1 MQLQALVFTPL
12 AQPGSRSLVCDT
24 LVARQY
30 QMREV
35 KDAATLLGCVQSRA
49 ADVIVLGAGP
59 GCNWAGIDLARE
71 VRRMDRRCPLIL
83 LTADSSEEFSV
94 AAFRAGVTDVF
105 RQTASVQEA
114 AACVDRVTALF
125 QTQAA
130 STGTARDGGRMV
142 GTSPGMCLTRE
153 QIHKVA
159 ATDTNVL
166 ITGETGTGKELV
178 AELIH
183 HSSRRQAR
191 PFVSINCAAIPE
203 GLLESELF
211 GHERGAFTGAH
222 VAREGKLQF
231 AQGGTVFLDEIGDME
246 LHSQAKILRAIESR
260 RVQRLGGYR
269 DVAIDIRLI
278 AATNQDLENLTAQGR
293 FRKDLYFRLNVARVH
308 LEPLRQRSADIPALI
323 DHLLDELN
331 ANSSRSTIDID
342 PDLVAGLRQ
351 YDWPGNIRELRNLV
365 ESAFVFCSSRRIVLE
380 DIPFHLRE
388 KVRGSLA
395 PGDAERDRMLHA
407 LSSAH
412 WNKSEAAKLLH
423 WSRMTLY
430 RKISKHGIQHPAEAR
445 TRCNGADSAATA

>member
-83 LTADSSEEFSV
+83 LTGDSSEEFSV

-278 AATNQDLENLTAQGR
+278 AATNQDLENLTALGR

-388 KVRGSLA
+388 KVRGHLA
-395 PGDAERDRMLHA
+395 PDDAERDRVLHA

-430 RKISKHGIQHPAEAR
+430 RKISKHGIQHAAEAR

>member
-12 AQPGSRSLVCDT
+12 AHPGRRPAVCDAF
-24 LVARQY
+24 LARQY

-35 KDAATLLGCVQSRA
+35 RDAAALFGRVQGRA
-49 ADVIVLGAGP
+49 ADVIVLGAGA
-59 GCNWAGIDLARE
+59 GCNWTGIDLARE

-83 LTADSSEEFSV
+83 LTADSSEEFLI
-94 AAFRAGVTDVF
+94 AAFRAGVTDVL
-105 RQTASVQEA
+105 RQTAAPAEA

-125 QTQAA
+125 QPRTDSPGA
-130 STGTARDGGRMV
+130 SRECGRMV
-142 GTSPGMCLTRE
+142 GASPGVCLTRE
-153 QIHKVA
+153 QIHKVS
-159 ATDTNVL
+159 ATDSNVL

-183 HSSRRQAR
+183 QSSRRRDR

-222 VAREGKLQF
+222 AAREGKLQF
-231 AQGGTVFLDEIGDME
+231 AEGGSVFLDEIGDMD
-246 LHSQAKILRAIESR
+246 LHAQAKILRAIESR
-260 RVQRLGGYR
+260 RVPRLGGHR
-269 DVAIDIRLI
+269 DVAIDIRVI

-308 LEPLRQRSADIPALI
+308 LEPLRDRSADIPALI
-323 DHLLDELN
+323 DHLLDERN
-331 ANSSRSTIDID
+331 ATSERSAIDID
-342 PDLVAGLRQ
+342 PDLVACLRQ

-380 DIPFHLRE
+380 DLPPHWRE
-388 KVRGSLA
+388 KLRSPLT
-395 PGDAERDRMLHA
+395 PFDAERDRVLHA
-407 LSSAH
+407 LSSAQ

-430 RKISKHGIQHPAEAR
+430 RKISKHGIQDA
-445 TRCNGADSAATA
+445 TRCNTASAAVTA